1 MLGKGMSKGETNSR
15 RLSDIGMGEDKRGRG
30 KRKDRKGKK
39 REDREKERGKESE
52 RATEGRLSEF
62 KK

>member
-1 MLGKGMSKGETNSR
+1 MLGKGRSKRETNSR
-15 RLSDIGMGEDKRGRG
+15 RLSEIGMEEYKRGKG
-30 KRKDRKGKK
+30 KRKGRKGKK